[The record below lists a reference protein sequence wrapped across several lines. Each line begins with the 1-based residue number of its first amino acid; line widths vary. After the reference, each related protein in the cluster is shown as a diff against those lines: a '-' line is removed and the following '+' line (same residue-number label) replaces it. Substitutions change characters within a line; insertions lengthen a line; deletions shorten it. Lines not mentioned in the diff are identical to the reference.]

1 MASAYMLSR
10 SSSFDRVR
18 IGAWEIAAH
27 AGAVEADPYT
37 QANVERSSDIPLS
50 VGEGLQLIARADD
63 DGRPLDGRCIYQVG
77 KHVPAARYW
86 TLSLISP
93 AGFPVENAAK
103 RYGFRSSEISRRRR
117 RLCHH
122 GVCGRATGQLAA
134 DWKARALR
142 ARPPSLRFAAGSD
155 RRRHREVCGAGGD
168 QDLLRMRL
176 RSLAGQGR
184 FILRRRRS
192 SLSSF
197 IWSSS

>member
-1 MASAYMLSR
+1 MADFVKVFAVCVFGLGLGLMASAYMLSR
-10 SSSFDRVR
+10 SSPFDRVR

-37 QANVERSSDIPLS
+37 QANVERSSDIPLA

-103 RYGFRSSEISRRRR
+103 RYGFRSSEILRVGGGDFVITVSAAAQPGNW
-117 RLCHH
+117 LPT
-122 GVCGRATGQLAA
+122 GKPGRFAL
-134 DWKARALR
+134 ALR
-142 ARPPSLRFAAGSD
+142 LYDSPLGAT
-155 RRRHREVCGAGGD
+155 AGGIEKSAAPGVT
-168 QDLLRMRL
+168 RIRC
-176 RSLAGQGR
+176 G
-184 FILRRRRS
+184 
-192 SLSSF
+192 
-197 IWSSS
+197 